1 MSRLA
6 AVAAVAFF
14 IGLAQDA
21 RAEASK
27 ASVAQLEPDGI
38 VSYTVKTKLKSY
50 EQLTLFL
57 MMPPNGRPD
66 GVLCL
71 SLLAKDS
78 DEVRAQLGG
87 ISTRQRRAPDR
98 ALDFARKRNL
108 AVVAWGAHRLW
119 DPSRNWDEM
128 SGPEAKRIDANF
140 DLVAN
145 AWDAGITHFVKKYG
159 IPASG
164 YLMRGSSGAAQY
176 AQRLALRRPDRFLAV
191 HIHIASSFDV
201 PVKEGASLLWCVTTG
216 ENELGYAR
224 SRRFFKAARDLF
236 YPIVY
241 KAYPGLGHEGNAQ
254 VTALGYACFEFALA
268 EQARAM
274 RLNGGKPAKPDWA
287 DIFSSAP
294 SVADVFNQ
302 AVYSKFDY
310 LCVPV
315 EFRML
320 LPEPL
325 RAKWS
330 AE

>member
-1 MSRLA
+1 MSRFAVLA
-6 AVAAVAFF
+6 SVAFF
-14 IGLAQDA
+14 ICLAQDV
-21 RAEASK
+21 RAEAARPS
-27 ASVAQLEPDGI
+27 AAPP
-38 VSYTVKTKLKSY
+38 VSGVIEHVVKTKLKNY

-57 MMPPNGRPD
+57 MMPQGGRAD

-71 SLLAKDS
+71 SLLAHS
-78 DEVRAQLGG
+78 PEEVREQLLGK
-87 ISTRQRRAPDR
+87 SDRRSPDR
-98 ALDFARKRNL
+98 ALEFARKRNL

-119 DPSRNWDEM
+119 DPSRNWDEL
-128 SGPEAKRIDANF
+128 SRAEAKKIDADF

-145 AWDAGITHFVKKYG
+145 AWDAGINFFVKKYG
-159 IPASG
+159 LPASG
-164 YLMRGSSGAAQY
+164 YLMKGSSGAAQY
-176 AQRLALRRPDRFLAV
+176 AQRLALRRPERFLAV
-191 HIHIASSFDV
+191 HVHIASSFDV
-201 PVKEGASLLWCVTTG
+201 PVKGGSSLLWCVTTG

-241 KAYPGLGHEGNAQ
+241 KAYPGLGHEGNAK
-254 VTALGYACFEFALA
+254 VTALGFACFEYALA
-268 EQARAM
+268 EQARAT

-294 SVADVFNQ
+294 SVADIFNQ

-310 LCVPV
+310 LCVPL

-320 LPEPL
+320 LPAALSE
-325 RAKWS
+325 AWI

>member
-1 MSRLA
+1 MNRLA
-6 AVAAVAFF
+6 AFVAVA
-14 IGLAQDA
+14 LLTSMAQGA
-21 RAEASK
+21 QATSEK
-27 ASVAQLEPDGI
+27 ASVTSSAPGGVI
-38 VSYTVKTKLKSY
+38 SHAVKTKLQNY

-57 MMPPNGRPD
+57 MLPPNGRAD

-71 SLLAKDS
+71 SLLAKDP
-78 DEVRAQLGG
+78 DEVRAQLLGT
-87 ISTRQRRAPDR
+87 SDRRSADR

-108 AVVAWGAHRLW
+108 AVVAWGARRLW
-119 DPSRNWDEM
+119 DPSRNWDEL
-128 SGPEAKRIDANF
+128 SRTEAKKIDSDF

-145 AWDAGITHFVKKYG
+145 AWDAGIKYFVKKYG

-164 YLMRGSSGAAQY
+164 YLMKGSSGAAQY
-176 AQRLALRRPDRFLAV
+176 AQRLALRRPERFLAV

-201 PVKEGASLLWCVTTG
+201 PVKSGASLLWCVTTG

-241 KAYPGLGHEGNAQ
+241 KAYPGLGHEGNAK
-254 VTALGYACFEFALA
+254 VTALGLACFDYALA
-268 EQARAM
+268 EQVRAM

-287 DIFSSAP
+287 DIFSSSP
-294 SVADVFNQ
+294 SVADIFNQ
-302 AVYSKFDY
+302 AIYSKFDY
-310 LCVPV
+310 LCVPL

-320 LPEPL
+320 LPAAVCE
-325 RAKWS
+325 AWI